1 MLTFREYLLIEG
13 AGYPS
18 WVRGSAL
25 LLTAKLRTLTSEIRA
40 SNDPLKKLDLIG
52 QQNNL
57 LGYMAALGIA
67 VDVSLERMF
76 ARGVA
81 TK

>member
-13 AGYPS
+13 AGYPG

-25 LLTAKLRTLTSEIRA
+25 LLTAKLRTLTSEIK
-40 SNDPLKKLDLIG
+40 STTDPLKKLDLIA

-57 LGYMAALGIA
+57 LGYMGTLGIA
-67 VDVSLERMF
+67 VDVSDRNVLQMR
-76 ARGVA
+76 
-81 TK
+81 

>member
-13 AGYPS
+13 AGYPG
-18 WVRGSAL
+18 WVKGSAL
-25 LLTAKLRTLTSEIRA
+25 LLTSKLRSLTSEIRA

-57 LGYMAALGIA
+57 LGYMGTLGIA
-67 VDVSLERMF
+67 VDVSDRNILQTR
-76 ARGVA
+76 
-81 TK
+81 

>member
-25 LLTAKLRTLTSEIRA
+25 LLIAKLRTLTSEIRA
-40 SNDPLKKLDLIG
+40 STDPLRKLDLIG

-57 LGYMAALGIA
+57 LGYMATLGIA
-67 VDVSLERMF
+67 VDVNDRNVLQTR
-76 ARGVA
+76 
-81 TK
+81 

>member
-13 AGYPS
+13 AGYPG

-25 LLTAKLRTLTSEIRA
+25 LLTAKLRTLTSEIK
-40 SNDPLKKLDLIG
+40 STTDPLKKLDLIA

-57 LGYMAALGIA
+57 LGYMGTLGIA
-67 VDVSLERMF
+67 VDVNDRNILQRM
-76 ARGVA
+76 
-81 TK
+81 